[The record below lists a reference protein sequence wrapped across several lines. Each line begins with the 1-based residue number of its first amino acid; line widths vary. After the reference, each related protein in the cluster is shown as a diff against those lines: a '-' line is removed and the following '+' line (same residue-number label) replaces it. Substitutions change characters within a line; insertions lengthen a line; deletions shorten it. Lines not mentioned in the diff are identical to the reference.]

1 VLEDNGLLLETAS
14 ISESSEAAARR
25 AGNAAARAIRKRASE
40 PSFRAL
46 ADAKIIAQSGPLLS
60 NRSVA
65 SFAAGSTRRAFERPL
80 TVYVRPHG
88 VDRMATGPKGR
99 KRPAAAAATPFTSC
113 GAIWAATH

>member
-1 VLEDNGLLLETAS
+1 MPWRPRRALSCLTVANTPL
-14 ISESSEAAARR
+14 AAALPYGKLARR
-25 AGNAAARAIRKRASE
+25 
-40 PSFRAL
+40 RAL

-99 KRPAAAAATPFTSC
+99 KRPAAAVGNAV
-113 GAIWAATH
+113 H